1 MDNPQRYKIEE
12 IVWHEVR
19 TIVLLIVIVIFQK
32 IFLVSIF
39 GVSLNLL
46 LLLVVLRTLIE
57 PIVTIGRWAL
67 YGGLLLD
74 SVSGAWLGMHS
85 IGLILAVVTV
95 FVLLSRITSENWIL
109 PIVAVII
116 GSVVYHFCNAILLYV
131 LVGSF
136 NVLTY
141 ITVVFIPE
149 LLIILVPALPVFL
162 VLRWLRSM
170 QRGELPL
177 DVY

>member
-12 IVWHEVR
+12 IVWHEFR
-19 TIVLLIVIVIFQK
+19 TIVLLIVIVISQK
-32 IFLVSIF
+32 VFLADVF

-57 PIVTIGRWAL
+57 PIVHIGRWAL
-67 YGGLLLD
+67 YGGIIYDGL
-74 SVSGAWLGMHS
+74 SGAWLGMHS

-95 FVLLSRITSENWIL
+95 FLLLARITSENWIL
-109 PIVAVII
+109 PIVAVLI
-116 GSVVYHFCNAILLYV
+116 GSVVYYFCNALLLFA
-131 LVGSF
+131 LVGGF
-136 NVLTY
+136 NVFTY
-141 ITVVFIPE
+141 VTIVFIPG
-149 LLIILVPALPVFL
+149 LLVILVPALPVFL

-170 QRGELPL
+170 RRGELPL

>member
-1 MDNPQRYKIEE
+1 MDNQQRYKIEE
-12 IVWHEVR
+12 IIWHELR
-19 TIVLLIVIVIFQK
+19 TIVLLIVIMCIQK
-32 IFLVSIF
+32 IFLANIF

-57 PIVTIGRWAL
+57 PIAKIGRWAL
-67 YGGLLLD
+67 YGGLIFD

-85 IGLILAVVTV
+85 IGLILAAVTV
-95 FVLLSRITSENWIL
+95 FLLLSRITSENWIL

-116 GSVVYHFCNAILLYV
+116 GSLVYYFCNGVLLYV
-131 LVGSF
+131 LVRSF
-136 NVLTY
+136 DVVSY
-141 ITVVFIPE
+141 ITTAVIPDI
-149 LLIILVPALPVFL
+149 LIILVPALPMFL
-162 VLRWLRSM
+162 LLRWLRSM

>member
-12 IVWHEVR
+12 IIWYEVR
-19 TIVLLIVIVIFQK
+19 TILILIAIVISQK
-32 IFLVSIF
+32 VFLTDIF

-46 LLLVVLRTLIE
+46 LLLIVLRTLIE
-57 PIVTIGRWAL
+57 PIVTTARWAL
-67 YGGLLLD
+67 YGGLILD
-74 SVSGAWLGMHS
+74 CLSGSWLGMHS

-116 GSVVYHFCNAILLYV
+116 GSVVYHFCNGLLLYA
-131 LVGSF
+131 LVGGF
-136 NVLTY
+136 NLLTY
-141 ITVVFIPE
+141 VTVVFIPGV
-149 LLIILVPALPVFL
+149 LVILVPALPVFL
-162 VLRWLRSM
+162 VLRSM
-170 QRGELPL
+170 RRGELPL

>member
-12 IVWHEVR
+12 IVWHELR

-32 IFLVSIF
+32 IFLVNIF
-39 GVSLNLL
+39 GASLNLL

-67 YGGLLLD
+67 YGGLIFD
-74 SVSGAWLGMHS
+74 SMSGAWLGMHS
-85 IGLILAVVTV
+85 IGLILAVVTI

-116 GSVVYHFCNAILLYV
+116 GSLVYHFCNGILLYV
-131 LVGSF
+131 LVGNF
-136 NVLTY
+136 NILTY
-141 ITVVFIPE
+141 ITVVFIPG

-162 VLRWLRSM
+162 LLRWLRSM